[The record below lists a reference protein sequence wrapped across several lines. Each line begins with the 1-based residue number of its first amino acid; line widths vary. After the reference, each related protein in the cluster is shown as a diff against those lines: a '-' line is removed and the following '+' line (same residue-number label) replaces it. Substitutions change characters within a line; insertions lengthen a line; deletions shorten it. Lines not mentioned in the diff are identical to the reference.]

1 MDDERI
7 VLRAAFCLKDVQN
20 RFLVQRVRA
29 EAIDRLRRN
38 AEESS
43 RADNVCRPRN
53 ILRRERFKI
62 NGVHGY
68 SFLLCE

>member
-1 MDDERI
+1 MDDKRI
-7 VLRAAFCLKDVQN
+7 VLRAALCLENMQH

>member
-7 VLRAAFCLKDVQN
+7 VLRAALRLEDVQHC
-20 RFLVQRVRA
+20 FFIQRVRA
-29 EAIDRLRRN
+29 ESIDRLRRN
-38 AEESS
+38 AEQST
-43 RADNVCRPRN
+43 RANNVCRPRN